1 MANLTKAHREL
12 FRRERDECYESF
24 EELHI
29 ECQRRRNESTEHWQ
43 LPQRLLP
50 EGNGSLRVTLDDGS
64 SCGLNDWSF
73 GQLCGL
79 CGISR
84 QTINRL
90 QPETAAQAIRET
102 LPSVSKPIQLLT
114 TERTARA
121 VHGVSYTRL
130 WNAELLDVVSEFRA
144 DFEPPPP
151 ASNGHGTGLYC
162 GEQDLF
168 AFLVDPQGWTE
179 IGEEQFAPGF
189 FVWNSEVGRRSLG
202 IQTFWYQRICG
213 NHIVWDAVEVVE
225 FSRKHTTNVRQALD
239 EIRVHIDRLIARRD
253 ERRDRF
259 AAVMGQAM
267 QERVGDDG
275 DEVLKV
281 LGQHGIPRTLAKQ
294 AVSNVMSGGAAATV
308 FSLVDA
314 LTRLSGMMNFAGE
327 RTEFDAQISQLLS
340 LAA

>member
-12 FRRERDECYESF
+12 FKREPDECFESF
-24 EELHI
+24 EQLH
-29 ECQRRRNESTEHWQ
+29 ETCRRRRQESMEHWQ
-43 LPQRLLP
+43 LPQELRP
-50 EGNGSLRVTLDDGS
+50 EGNGSLRLSLDDGTT
-64 SCGLNDWSF
+64 CGLTDWSF

-79 CGISR
+79 CGVSR

-90 QPETAAQAIRET
+90 KPVTAAQAIRET
-102 LPSVSKPIQLLT
+102 LPSANKPIQLLKT
-114 TERTARA
+114 DRAAKA

-130 WNAELLDVVSEFRA
+130 WNAELLDVISEFRS
-144 DFEPPPP
+144 DFEPPQR
-151 ASNGHGTGLYC
+151 AFNGHGTGLYC

-168 AFLVDPQGWTE
+168 AFLIDPNGWTE

-189 FVWNSEVGRRSLG
+189 FAWNSEVGRRSLG

-225 FSRKHTTNVRQALD
+225 FSRKHTTNVRDALD
-239 EIRVHIDRLIARRD
+239 EIRRHIERLVARRD

-259 AAVMGQAM
+259 ATVIEKAM
-267 QERVGDDG
+267 HEPVGDSTE
-275 DEVLKV
+275 EVLKV
-281 LGQHGIPRTLAKQ
+281 LSEHGIPRSLSKEALPNATR
-294 AVSNVMSGGAAATV
+294 SGRATI

-314 LTRLSGMMNFAGE
+314 LTRFSGSIGFAGD
-327 RTEFDAQISQLLS
+327 RTELDAKISQLLS

>member
-1 MANLTKAHREL
+1 MANLDKAHREL
-12 FRRERDECYESF
+12 FRREPDECFESF
-24 EELHI
+24 EALHE
-29 ECQRRRNESTEHWQ
+29 ECRRRHNESVERWQ
-43 LPQRLLP
+43 LPQLLVP
-50 EGNGSLRVTLDDGS
+50 DGIGSLRLSLEDGTP
-64 SCGLNDWSF
+64 CRLNDWSF

-102 LPSVSKPIQLLT
+102 LPSASKPIQLLT
-114 TERTARA
+114 TERTAKA

-130 WNAELLDVVSEFRA
+130 WNDELLDVIGEFRS
-144 DFEPPPP
+144 DFEPPQR
-151 ASNGHGTGLYC
+151 AFNGHGSGLYC

-168 AFLVDPQGWTE
+168 AFLIDPNGWTE

-225 FSRKHTTNVRQALD
+225 FSRKHTTNVREALD
-239 EIRVHIDRLIARRD
+239 EIRRHIERLVARRD

-259 AAVMGQAM
+259 SSVIEKAM
-267 QERVGDDG
+267 REPFGEDAESV
-275 DEVLKV
+275 VKL
-281 LGQHGIPRTLAKQ
+281 LGEHGISAKLAKE
-294 AVSNVMSGGAAATV
+294 ALPNAMRTGRATV

-314 LTRLSGMMNFAGE
+314 LTRFSGSINFAGDRAE
-327 RTEFDAQISQLLS
+327 LDAKISQLLA